1 MMSRKWAGL
10 AAALCLSLA
19 ACGGGGGGSETG
31 SATTLTLQGTVAT
44 GRAVAGAQVQAN
56 CQGGSGNAQAAAD
69 GRFQLQV
76 AGGALPCVLRA
87 TDPRDQSR
95 WHSVSSS
102 ASASSATVNIT
113 PLTEMLLARLAS
125 QDPASYFDRFDP
137 AQAASRLSEAAL
149 AAAQQ
154 ELRQTLSVSFDV
166 STLNDFVTRPLTA
179 ATAANP
185 NGGDAHDQWLDQFG
199 AKLTRLQQARVVAAL
214 AGQASTAS
222 VQQVVADGVAAS
234 AAKLSSSID
243 LASHLV
249 MLSWTDSYPLG
260 TQYRVESRNADGSF
274 SPLETIK
281 GLGGTGSQVQ
291 WQRAVTGA
299 TVYRVLALLP
309 DRTSVLSTAQ
319 GQESVSVEA
328 PAAPPEILLDQEQP
342 VSGQVQLS
350 LSGGGSYASVSWY
363 ADLRLLGQG
372 SGATQAL
379 NWNTSTLGNGQ
390 HLLLAKVQV
399 SPDAYVE
406 LRRTVSVANSNLA
419 LSSSVSGTTG
429 TILVDA
435 RASSEYGIATVA
447 AVFDGKDAGSLSAP
461 NACSRWCSGSND
473 VYRFT
478 VDAAAAGSGNHS
490 MVLTATD
497 KAGASKSVTVAVPVS
512 NLPIV
517 SLNTPIDGAFVSGS
531 LQLAG
536 SASSDKAGELRVT
549 ASLGDYSLLSTTG
562 TSFGTNFSLADVIP
576 GSYTLTLRVTD
587 SSNASTVVQRTVT
600 VTSAALDYPE
610 LFTIGVGGQLL
621 AAEGD
626 QVLYRAVDGSVRLRH
641 VIAKTE
647 VELAQAASIN
657 YANDWQLSEGLVYAY
672 GKGSDCVLYC
682 IYQWTGSGQRSN
694 LTTPNPYSQT
704 SNVGGGWAYDLH
716 PVARKGY
723 VIWINQHASPERFTL
738 LNISTGS
745 YQKID
750 IPSGASYLGNWNYD
764 FFVGANGV
772 EFYYW
777 ARTGGSDQAASFDIF
792 KWSAATGSSTR
803 ISAGG
808 VRAIYPKTDGQTVV
822 WLQSPASS
830 AVGTAI
836 SLMSLPVAGGTAS
849 EITSSAS
856 ESFWLRDGV
865 LGWRETGSSGNSL
878 KAHAFGQT
886 SVVSML
892 NSSLLY
898 GAGAGQ
904 LVFGEQGKTYS
915 WDAATRTR
923 KLRIDASPN
932 QVWISGRQMYFVMG
946 AAQTV
951 FRLTLD

>member
-1 MMSRKWAGL
+1 MMMSRKWAGL

-19 ACGGGGGGSETG
+19 ACGGGGDGDGPGNG

-44 GRAVAGAQVQAN
+44 GQAVAGAQVQAR
-56 CQGGSGNAQAAAD
+56 CRAGSGNAQAAAD
-69 GRFQLQV
+69 GRFQLQI

-87 TDPRDQSR
+87 TDPSDQSR
-95 WHSVSSS
+95 WHSVSGSGP
-102 ASASSATVNIT
+102 ASSATVNIT
-113 PLTEMLLARLAS
+113 PLTEMLVARLAG

-137 AQAASRLSEAAL
+137 AQAASRLTGASL

-154 ELRQTLSVSFDV
+154 ELRQILSVAFDI
-166 STLNDFVTRPLTA
+166 SPLSDFVARPLTA

-185 NGGDAHDQWLDQFG
+185 TGGDAHDEWLDQFG
-199 AKLTRLQQARVVAAL
+199 ARLTRLQQGRVVLAL
-214 AGQASTAS
+214 AAQASTAS
-222 VQQVVADGVAAS
+222 LQQIVVDGVAAS

-249 MLSWTDSYPLG
+249 TLSWSDSYPLG
-260 TQYRVESRNADGSF
+260 TQYRVESRNADGSY

-309 DRTSVLSTAQ
+309 DRQVVLSTAQ

-328 PAAPPEILLDQEQP
+328 PAAAPEILLNQDQP
-342 VSGQVQLS
+342 LSGTVQLS
-350 LSGGGSYASVSWY
+350 LSGSGSYASVSWY

-372 SGATQAL
+372 SGSAQAL
-379 NWNTSTLGNGQ
+379 NWNTSTEGNGQ

-406 LRRTVSVANSNLA
+406 LRRTVSVSNSNLA

-447 AVFDGKDAGSLSAP
+447 ALFDGKDAGSLSAP

-497 KAGASKSVTVAVPVS
+497 KAGARKSVTLAVPVS
-512 NLPIV
+512 NLPV
-517 SLNTPIDGAFVSGS
+517 VNLATPVDGAFVSGS
-531 LQLAG
+531 LQVAG
-536 SASSDKAGELRVT
+536 SASSDKSGELRVT
-549 ASLGDYSLLSTTG
+549 ASLGDYSLLSATG
-562 TSFGTNFSLADVIP
+562 TSFGTNFSLANVIP
-576 GSYTLTLRVTD
+576 GSYTLTVRATD

-621 AAEGD
+621 AVEGD
-626 QVLYRAVDGSVRLRH
+626 RVLYRAVDGSVRLRH
-641 VIAKTE
+641 VVTSTE
-647 VELAQAASIN
+647 VELAQAVSIN
-657 YANDWQLSEGLVYAY
+657 YASDWQLSEGLVYAY

-682 IYQWTGSGQRSN
+682 IYQWTGGGVISN
-694 LTTPNPYSQT
+694 L
-704 SNVGGGWAYDLH
+704 SNAKRAAATEPIDKVQSTDLH
-716 PVARKGY
+716 PVARHGY
-723 VIWINQHASPERFTL
+723 VVWIGESNWYTLHHVASGSFT
-738 LNISTGS
+738 
-745 YQKID
+745 KI
-750 IPSGASYLGNWNYD
+750 PQPAGTSYLGNWNYD

-777 ARTGGSDQAASFDIF
+777 ARTGGSDQAAFYDVYQ
-792 KWSAATGSSTR
+792 WSAATGSSTR

-808 VRAIYPKTDGQTVV
+808 ARAIYPRTDGQRVV

-830 AVGTAI
+830 AVGTSI
-836 SLMSLPVAGGTAS
+836 SLMSLPVGSGTS
-849 EITSSAS
+849 REITSNAS
-856 ESFWLRDGV
+856 ETWVLRDGV
-865 LGWRETGSSGNSL
+865 LGWRETSSSGNSL
-878 KAHAFGQT
+878 KADALGQT
-886 SVVSML
+886 SVVSPL
-892 NSSLLY
+892 NSALLY

-915 WDAATRTR
+915 WNAATRTR
-923 KLRIDASPN
+923 QLRIDASPN

>member
-1 MMSRKWAGL
+1 MMWSKKWAGL

-44 GRAVAGAQVQAN
+44 GRAVAGAQVQAS

-69 GRFQLQV
+69 GRFQLQI

-113 PLTEMLLARLAS
+113 PLTEMLLARLTG

-154 ELRQTLSVSFDV
+154 ELRQILSVSFDV
-166 STLNDFVTRPLTA
+166 GTLNDFVARPLTA

-222 VQQVVADGVAAS
+222 VQQVVTDGVAAS
-234 AAKLSSSID
+234 AARLSSSID

-249 MLSWTDSYPLG
+249 TLSWTDSYPLG

-281 GLGGTGSQVQ
+281 GLGGTGSVVQ

-309 DRTSVLSTAQ
+309 DRTAVLSTAQ

-399 SPDAYVE
+399 SPDAYIE

-419 LSSSVSGTTG
+419 LSASASGTTG

-435 RASSEYGIATVA
+435 RASSEYGIAKVA
-447 AVFDGKDAGSLSAP
+447 AVFDGKDAGSLSEP

-517 SLNTPIDGAFVSGS
+517 SLNTPVDGAFVSGS

-536 SASSDKAGELRVT
+536 SASSDKSGELRVT

-562 TSFGTNFSLADVIP
+562 TSFGTNFSLAGVIP

-600 VTSAALDYPE
+600 VTAAALDYPE

-626 QVLYRAVDGSVRLRH
+626 RVLYRAVDGSVRLRH

-657 YANDWQLSEGLVYAY
+657 YVNDWQLSEGLVYAY

-682 IYQWTGSGQRSN
+682 IYQWTGAGAISN
-694 LTTPNPYSQT
+694 L
-704 SNVGGGWAYDLH
+704 SNAKRAAATEPIDKVQSTDLH

-723 VIWINQHASPERFTL
+723 VVWIGESNWYTLHHVASGSFT
-738 LNISTGS
+738 
-745 YQKID
+745 KI
-750 IPSGASYLGNWNYD
+750 PQPAGTSYLGNWNYD

-777 ARTGGSDQAASFDIF
+777 ARTGGSDQAAFYDIY

-803 ISAGG
+803 VSAGG
-808 VRAIYPKTDGQTVV
+808 ARAIYPKTDGQSVV

-836 SLMSLPVAGGTAS
+836 SLMSLPVGGGTAS

-865 LGWRETGSSGNSL
+865 LGWRETGSTGNSL

-886 SVVSML
+886 SVVSAL

-932 QVWISGRQMYFVMG
+932 QVWITGNQMYFVMG

>member
-1 MMSRKWAGL
+1 MMMSRKWAGL

-19 ACGGGGGGSETG
+19 ACGGGGGGGSETG

-44 GRAVAGAQVQAN
+44 GRAVAGAQVQAS

-69 GRFQLQV
+69 GRFQLQI

-113 PLTEMLLARLAS
+113 PLTEMLVARLTG
-125 QDPASYFDRFDP
+125 QDPVSYFDRFDP
-137 AQAASRLSEAAL
+137 AQAASRLTEAAL

-154 ELRQTLSVSFDV
+154 ELRQILSVSFDV
-166 STLNDFVTRPLTA
+166 STLNDFVARPLTA
-179 ATAANP
+179 ATAAKP

-214 AGQASTAS
+214 AKQASMAS

-249 MLSWTDSYPLG
+249 TLSWTDSYPLG
-260 TQYRVESRNADGSF
+260 TQYRVESLNADGSY

-281 GLGGTGSQVQ
+281 GLGGTGSVVQ
-291 WQRAVTGA
+291 WQRAVTVA

-309 DRTSVLSTAQ
+309 DRQAVLSTAQ
-319 GQESVSVEA
+319 GQESVSVEV

-399 SPDAYVE
+399 SPDAYIE

-419 LSSSVSGTTG
+419 LSASASGTTG

-435 RASSEYGIATVA
+435 RASSEYGIAKVA

-461 NACSRWCSGSND
+461 NACSHWCSGSND

-517 SLNTPIDGAFVSGS
+517 SLNTPVDGAFVSGS
-531 LQLAG
+531 LQVAG
-536 SASSDKAGELRVT
+536 SASSDKSGELRVT

-562 TSFGTNFSLADVIP
+562 TSFGTNFSLAGVIP

-682 IYQWTGSGQRSN
+682 IYQWTGAGAISN
-694 LTTPNPYSQT
+694 L
-704 SNVGGGWAYDLH
+704 SNAKRAAATELIDKVQSTDLH

-723 VIWINQHASPERFTL
+723 VVWIGESTWYTLHHVASGSFTK
-738 LNISTGS
+738 IPQPTGT
-745 YQKID
+745 
-750 IPSGASYLGNWNYD
+750 SYLGNWNYD

-777 ARTGGSDQAASFDIF
+777 ARTGGSDQAAFFDVYQ
-792 KWSAATGSSTR
+792 WSAATASSTR

-808 VRAIYPKTDGQTVV
+808 ARAIYPKTDGQSVV
-822 WLQSPASS
+822 WLQSPSSS
-830 AVGTAI
+830 AIGTAI
-836 SLMSLPVAGGTAS
+836 SLMSLPVGGGTAS

-865 LGWRETGSSGNSL
+865 LGWRETGSTGNSL
-878 KAHAFGQT
+878 KAHALGQT
-886 SVVSML
+886 SVVSPL
-892 NSSLLY
+892 NSALLY

-923 KLRIDASPN
+923 QLRIDASPN
-932 QVWISGRQMYFVMG
+932 QVWITGQQMYFVMG

>member
-1 MMSRKWAGL
+1 MMMSRKWAGL

-19 ACGGGGGGSETG
+19 ACGGGGGGGSETG

-44 GRAVAGAQVQAN
+44 GRAVAGAQVQAS

-69 GRFQLQV
+69 GRFQLQI

-113 PLTEMLLARLAS
+113 PLTEMLVARLTG
-125 QDPASYFDRFDP
+125 QDPVSYFDRFDP
-137 AQAASRLSEAAL
+137 AQAASRLTEAAL

-154 ELRQTLSVSFDV
+154 ELRQILSVSFDV
-166 STLNDFVTRPLTA
+166 STLNDFVARPLTA
-179 ATAANP
+179 ATAAKP

-214 AGQASTAS
+214 AKQASMAS

-249 MLSWTDSYPLG
+249 TLSWTDSYPLG
-260 TQYRVESRNADGSF
+260 TQYRVESLNADGSY

-281 GLGGTGSQVQ
+281 GLGGTGSLVQ
-291 WQRAVTGA
+291 WQRAVTVA

-309 DRTSVLSTAQ
+309 DRQAVLSTAQ
-319 GQESVSVEA
+319 GQESVSVEV

-399 SPDAYVE
+399 SPDAYIE

-419 LSSSVSGTTG
+419 LSASASGTTG
-429 TILVDA
+429 TILIDA
-435 RASSEYGIATVA
+435 RASSEYGIAKVA

-517 SLNTPIDGAFVSGS
+517 SLNTPVDGAFVSGS
-531 LQLAG
+531 LQVAG
-536 SASSDKAGELRVT
+536 SASSDKSGELRVT

-562 TSFGTNFSLADVIP
+562 TSFGTNFSLAGVIP

-600 VTSAALDYPE
+600 VTAAALDYPE

-682 IYQWTGSGQRSN
+682 IYQWTGGGAISN
-694 LTTPNPYSQT
+694 L
-704 SNVGGGWAYDLH
+704 SNAKRAAATEPIDKVQSTDLH

-723 VIWINQHASPERFTL
+723 VVWIGESNWYTLHHVASGSFT
-738 LNISTGS
+738 
-745 YQKID
+745 KI
-750 IPSGASYLGNWNYD
+750 PQPAGTSYLGNWNYD

-777 ARTGGSDQAASFDIF
+777 ARTGGSDQAAFYDIYR
-792 KWSAATGSSTR
+792 WSAATGNSTR

-808 VRAIYPKTDGQTVV
+808 ARAIYPKTDGQSVV

-836 SLMSLPVAGGTAS
+836 SLMSLPVGGGTVS

-856 ESFWLRDGV
+856 ESFRLRDGV

-886 SVVSML
+886 SVVSPL
-892 NSSLLY
+892 NSALLY

-932 QVWISGRQMYFVMG
+932 QVWITGRQMYFVMG

>member
-1 MMSRKWAGL
+1 MMSRKWTGL
-10 AAALCLSLA
+10 AAAFCLSLA
-19 ACGGGGGGSETG
+19 ACGGGGSGPDDGN
-31 SATTLTLQGTVAT
+31 ATMLTLQGTVAT
-44 GRAVAGAQVQAN
+44 GRAVAGAEVQAS
-56 CQGGSGNAQAAAD
+56 CRVGSGSAKAAAD
-69 GRFQLQV
+69 GRYQLKI

-102 ASASSATVNIT
+102 ASVSSATVNIT
-113 PLTEMLLARLAS
+113 PLTEMLLARLAG

-137 AQAASRLSEAAL
+137 VQAASRLTGASL

-154 ELRQTLSVSFDV
+154 ELRQILSMAFDI
-166 STLNDFVTRPLTA
+166 STLNDFVSRPLTA

-199 AKLTRLQQARVVAAL
+199 AKLTRLQQGRVVAAL

-222 VQQVVADGVAAS
+222 VQQVVTDGVAAS
-234 AAKLSSSID
+234 AARLSSSID

-249 MLSWTDSYPLG
+249 TLSWTDSYPLG
-260 TQYRVESRNADGSF
+260 TQYRVESRNADGSYG
-274 SPLETIK
+274 PLETIS

-291 WQRAVTGA
+291 WQRAVTVA

-309 DRTSVLSTAQ
+309 DRTVVLSTAQ
-319 GQESVSVEA
+319 GQESLSVEA
-328 PAAPPEILLDQEQP
+328 PATAPEILLNQEQP
-342 VSGQVQLS
+342 LSGAVQLS
-350 LSGGGSYASVSWY
+350 LSGSGNYASVSWY

-372 SGATQAL
+372 SGSAQAL
-379 NWNTSTLGNGQ
+379 NWNTSAEGNGL
-390 HLLLAKVQV
+390 HLLLAKVQL

-447 AVFDGKDAGSLSAP
+447 ALFDGREAGSLSAP

-478 VDAAAAGSGNHS
+478 IDAAAAGSGNHS

-497 KAGASKSVTVAVPVS
+497 KAGASKSMTLAVPVS
-512 NLPIV
+512 NLPVI
-517 SLNTPIDGAFVSGS
+517 SLATPADGAFVSGS
-531 LQLAG
+531 LQVAG
-536 SASSDKAGELRVT
+536 SASSDKSGELRVT

-562 TSFGTNFSLADVIP
+562 TSFGTHFSLAGVTP
-576 GSYTLTLRVTD
+576 GSYTLTVRATD

-610 LFTIGVGGQLL
+610 LFTIGAGGQLL

-626 QVLYRAVDGSVRLRH
+626 RVLYRAVDGSVRLRH
-641 VIAKTE
+641 VVAGTE

-672 GKGSDCVLYC
+672 GKGSDCMLYC
-682 IYQWTGSGQRSN
+682 IYQWTGGGAISN
-694 LTTPNPYSQT
+694 L
-704 SNVGGGWAYDLH
+704 SNAKRAAATELIDQVQSTDLH
-716 PVARKGY
+716 PVARQGY
-723 VIWINQHASPERFTL
+723 VVWISESNWYTLHHVASGSFTK
-738 LNISTGS
+738 IPQPTGT
-745 YQKID
+745 
-750 IPSGASYLGNWNYD
+750 SYLGNWNYD

-777 ARTGGSDQAASFDIF
+777 ARTGGSDQAAFFDVF
-792 KWSAATGSSTR
+792 KWSAATGNSIR

-808 VRAIYPKTDGQTVV
+808 ARAIYPRTDGQTVV

-830 AVGTAI
+830 AVGTSIA
-836 SLMSLPVAGGTAS
+836 LMSLPVGGGTAS

-878 KAHAFGQT
+878 KAYALGQT
-886 SVVSML
+886 SVVSPL
-892 NSSLLY
+892 NSSWLY
-898 GAGAGQ
+898 GAGAGK
-904 LVFGEQGKTYS
+904 LVFGEQGKVYS
-915 WDAATRTR
+915 WEAATRTR
-923 KLRIDASPN
+923 QLRIDASPN
-932 QVWISGRQMYFVMG
+932 QVWITGNQMYFVMG

>member
-1 MMSRKWAGL
+1 MMMSRKWAGL

-19 ACGGGGGGSETG
+19 ACGGGGDGDGPDNG

-44 GRAVAGAQVQAN
+44 GRAVAGAEVQAR
-56 CQGGSGNAQAAAD
+56 CRSGSGNAQAAAD
-69 GRFQLQV
+69 GRFQLQI

-87 TDPRDQSR
+87 TDPSDQSR
-95 WHSVSSS
+95 WHSVSGSGP
-102 ASASSATVNIT
+102 ASSATVNIT
-113 PLTEMLLARLAS
+113 PLTEMLVARLAG

-137 AQAASRLSEAAL
+137 AQAASRLTEASL

-154 ELRQTLSVSFDV
+154 ELRQILSMAFDI
-166 STLNDFVTRPLTA
+166 SPLSDFVARPLTA
-179 ATAANP
+179 ATESNP
-185 NGGDAHDQWLDQFG
+185 TGGDAHDQWLDQFG
-199 AKLTRLQQARVVAAL
+199 ARLTRLQQGRVVLAL
-214 AGQASTAS
+214 AAQASTAS
-222 VQQVVADGVAAS
+222 LQQLVVDGVAAS

-243 LASHLV
+243 LASYLV
-249 MLSWTDSYPLG
+249 TLSWTDSYPLG
-260 TQYRVESRNADGSF
+260 TQYRVESRNADGSY

-299 TVYRVLALLP
+299 TVYRVLTLLP
-309 DRTSVLSTAQ
+309 DRQVVLSTAQ

-328 PAAPPEILLDQEQP
+328 PAAAPEILLNQDQP
-342 VSGQVQLS
+342 LSGTVQLS
-350 LSGGGSYASVSWY
+350 LSGSGSYASVSWY

-372 SGATQAL
+372 SGSAQAL
-379 NWNTSTLGNGQ
+379 NWNTSTEGNGQ

-406 LRRTVSVANSNLA
+406 LRRTVSVSNSNLA

-447 AVFDGKDAGSLSAP
+447 ALFDGKEAGSLNAP

-497 KAGASKSVTVAVPVS
+497 KAGARKSVTLAVPVS
-512 NLPIV
+512 NLPV
-517 SLNTPIDGAFVSGS
+517 VNLATPVDGAFVSGS
-531 LQLAG
+531 LQVAG
-536 SASSDKAGELRVT
+536 SASSDKSGELRVT
-549 ASLGDYSLLSTTG
+549 ASLGDYSLLSATG
-562 TSFGTNFSLADVIP
+562 TSFDTRFSLAGVTP
-576 GSYTLTLRVTD
+576 GSYTLTLRATD

-621 AAEGD
+621 AVEGD
-626 QVLYRAVDGSVRLRH
+626 RVLYRAVDGSLRLRH
-641 VIAKTE
+641 VVTSTE
-647 VELAQAASIN
+647 VELAQAVSIN
-657 YANDWQLSEGLVYAY
+657 YASDWQLSEGLVYAY

-682 IYQWTGSGQRSN
+682 IYQWTAGGVISN
-694 LTTPNPYSQT
+694 L
-704 SNVGGGWAYDLH
+704 SNAKRAAATEPIDKVQSTDLH
-716 PVARKGY
+716 PVARQGY
-723 VIWINQHASPERFTL
+723 VVWIGESNWYTLHHVAS
-738 LNISTGS
+738 GS
-745 YQKID
+745 FRKIAQ
-750 IPSGASYLGNWNYD
+750 PAGTSYLGNWNYD

-777 ARTGGSDQAASFDIF
+777 ARTGGSDQAAFYDVYQ
-792 KWSAATGSSTR
+792 WSAATGSSTR

-808 VRAIYPKTDGQTVV
+808 ARAIYPRTDGQRVV

-830 AVGTAI
+830 AVGTSI
-836 SLMSLPVAGGTAS
+836 SLMSLPVGGGTS
-849 EITSSAS
+849 REITSNAS
-856 ESFWLRDGV
+856 ESFVLRDGV
-865 LGWRETGSSGNSL
+865 LGWRETSSSGNSL
-878 KAHAFGQT
+878 KADALGQT
-886 SVVSML
+886 SVVSPL
-892 NSSLLY
+892 NSALLY

-915 WDAATRTR
+915 WNAATRTR
-923 KLRIDASPN
+923 QLRIDASPN

>member
-1 MMSRKWAGL
+1 MMMSRKWAGL

-19 ACGGGGGGSETG
+19 ACGGGGDGDGPDNG

-44 GRAVAGAQVQAN
+44 GRAVAGAEVQAR
-56 CQGGSGNAQAAAD
+56 CRVGSGNAQAAAD
-69 GRFQLQV
+69 GRFQLQI

-87 TDPRDQSR
+87 TDPSDQSR
-95 WHSVSSS
+95 WHSVSGSGP
-102 ASASSATVNIT
+102 ASSATVNIT
-113 PLTEMLLARLAS
+113 PLTEMLVARLAG

-137 AQAASRLSEAAL
+137 AQAASRLTGASL

-154 ELRQTLSVSFDV
+154 ELRQVLSAAFDI
-166 STLNDFVTRPLTA
+166 SPLSDFVARPLTA

-185 NGGDAHDQWLDQFG
+185 TGGDAHDQWLDQFG
-199 AKLTRLQQARVVAAL
+199 ARLTRLQQGRVVLAL
-214 AGQASTAS
+214 AAQASTAS
-222 VQQVVADGVAAS
+222 LQQLVVDGVAAS

-249 MLSWTDSYPLG
+249 TLSWSDSYPLG
-260 TQYRVESRNADGSF
+260 TQYRVESRNADGSY

-309 DRTSVLSTAQ
+309 DRQVVLSTAQ

-328 PAAPPEILLDQEQP
+328 PAAAPEILLNQDQP
-342 VSGQVQLS
+342 LSGTVQLS
-350 LSGGGSYASVSWY
+350 LSGSGSYASVSWY

-372 SGATQAL
+372 SGSAQAL
-379 NWNTSTLGNGQ
+379 NWNTSTEGNGQ

-406 LRRTVSVANSNLA
+406 LRRTVSVSNSNLA

-447 AVFDGKDAGSLSAP
+447 ALFDGKDAGSLSAP

-497 KAGASKSVTVAVPVS
+497 KAGARKSVTLAVPVS
-512 NLPIV
+512 NLPV
-517 SLNTPIDGAFVSGS
+517 VNLATPVDGAFVSGS
-531 LQLAG
+531 LQVAG
-536 SASSDKAGELRVT
+536 SASSDKSGELRVT
-549 ASLGDYSLLSTTG
+549 ASLGDYSLLSATG
-562 TSFGTNFSLADVIP
+562 TSFDTRFSLAGVTP
-576 GSYTLTLRVTD
+576 GSYTLTLRATD

-621 AAEGD
+621 AVEGD
-626 QVLYRAVDGSVRLRH
+626 RVLYRAVDGSVRLRH
-641 VIAKTE
+641 VVTSTE
-647 VELAQAASIN
+647 VELAQAVSIN
-657 YANDWQLSEGLVYAY
+657 YASDWQLSEGLVYAY

-682 IYQWTGSGQRSN
+682 IYQWTGGGVISN
-694 LTTPNPYSQT
+694 L
-704 SNVGGGWAYDLH
+704 SNAKRAAATEPIDKVQSTDLH
-716 PVARKGY
+716 PVARHGY
-723 VIWINQHASPERFTL
+723 VVWIGESNWYTLHHVASGSFT
-738 LNISTGS
+738 
-745 YQKID
+745 KI
-750 IPSGASYLGNWNYD
+750 PQPAGTSYLGNWNYD

-777 ARTGGSDQAASFDIF
+777 ARTGGSDQAAFYDVYQ
-792 KWSAATGSSTR
+792 WSAATGSSTR

-808 VRAIYPKTDGQTVV
+808 ARAIYPKTDGQRVV

-830 AVGTAI
+830 AVGTSI
-836 SLMSLPVAGGTAS
+836 SLMSLPVGGGTS
-849 EITSSAS
+849 REITSNAS
-856 ESFWLRDGV
+856 ETWVLRDGV
-865 LGWRETGSSGNSL
+865 LGWRETSSSGNSL
-878 KAHAFGQT
+878 KADALGQT
-886 SVVSML
+886 SVVSPL
-892 NSSLLY
+892 NSALLY

-915 WDAATRTR
+915 WNAATRTR
-923 KLRIDASPN
+923 QLRIDASPN